1 MKHYALN
8 AAFLVASACI
18 LGGCAG
24 DDNPWQSST
33 DGGSL
38 RLSLSADGNIAAST
52 RADDTKATII
62 PAAADFG
69 VSLSRTDG
77 SFNKKWNLLEEFNK
91 EELFPIGE
99 YKIEA
104 FYGDRDVEGF
114 ENPWFYASDNVAVT
128 AGDQKNVS
136 LTATLANSMVSIR
149 YTDEFKSN
157 FTSYSAAIRST
168 GHDYV
173 VFAQNEDRPAYMA
186 PTQIELNLTLTN
198 AAGKKVT
205 LQPAGFRAEARRHYI
220 VKIGVNGASST
231 GNLTLDVQFEE
242 DVVSETVEVPLGD
255 ELFEAPAPSVVAKDF
270 TDGETLS
277 AFESFTPVGNPRY
290 EVYAFG

>member
-8 AAFLVASACI
+8 ATFLVASACI

-104 FYGDRDVEGF
+104 F
-114 ENPWFYASDNVAVT
+114 T
-128 AGDQKNVS
+128 AIAMWKVS
-136 LTATLANSMVSIR
+136 RILGSMLRTMWLLLRATRRMCRLPQPS
-149 YTDEFKSN
+149 
-157 FTSYSAAIRST
+157 
-168 GHDYV
+168 
-173 VFAQNEDRPAYMA
+173 
-186 PTQIELNLTLTN
+186 PTQW
-198 AAGKKVT
+198 
-205 LQPAGFRAEARRHYI
+205 
-220 VKIGVNGASST
+220 
-231 GNLTLDVQFEE
+231 
-242 DVVSETVEVPLGD
+242 
-255 ELFEAPAPSVVAKDF
+255 
-270 TDGETLS
+270 
-277 AFESFTPVGNPRY
+277 
-290 EVYAFG
+290 